1 MRAGHQS
8 YNITIQQFLWLFGF
22 LFSEECRQLEFN
34 SEHTFDGQR
43 LKGHVIRTDNV
54 TDNGTCEIACFM
66 EPNCVSYNFKNTPIE
81 NGKYNC
87 ELNNSTLNGQ
97 RDKLET
103 NSDYVYC
110 EAEVRQ
116 DYELSFKLAYSL
128 IKKT

>member
-1 MRAGHQS
+1 M
-8 YNITIQQFLWLFGF
+8 TFF
-22 LFSEECRQLEFN
+22 FSEECWQLDFN
-34 SEHTFDGQR
+34 SERTFDGKR
-43 LKGHVIRTDNV
+43 LKDHVIRTDNV
-54 TDNGTCEIACFM
+54 TDIESCEIACFI
-66 EPNCVSYNFKNTPIE
+66 EPNCVSYNFKNSSIE

-103 NSDYVYC
+103 NPDYVYC